1 MTEHPRVLLIDD
13 QLGQPEDPMIQ
24 DRYGNLSYVW
34 LQESAQGQAGFSAA
48 RALRRVRD
56 EMPHLDLVLLD
67 VMFGSR
73 GNRLGIEI
81 LEAVRAEF
89 PTLPIVMF
97 TSLASADNRELV
109 IRCIELGANEFV
121 EKMPPAS
128 HMDSILRIYTDP
140 QLDFAMYGNTTAI
153 RNLRAQIAR
162 VAFAGETSVL
172 TIGESGTGK
181 ELVARAIHRQGPR
194 NSGPF
199 VAKNCADADSELL
212 DSELFGHERGSFTGA
227 MSQRIGL
234 MEEANNGVL
243 FLDEIADMPTALQG
257 KLLRTLERRSFRRL
271 GGNADIESNFQLVCA
286 TNRPPSDLI
295 GQGRLREDF
304 YYRISTVSLTV
315 PTLRERIEDIPALS
329 RLFLGR
335 FRKRG
340 GASYPAIDFSQKFLD
355 ELQGYQWPG
364 NIRELRNAIERA
376 VILSRTKLIGP
387 DELPEA
393 LRVDRQ
399 PTRADHIRLLENAS
413 LTLPPDP
420 TSWPVARLATELR
433 LAIEARKKIQ
443 AYKGSQWKAEFMRL
457 LYPACKA
464 SNAKGFDDL
473 VKRLTQGPWGSPDW
487 TKHPELVRLLEMLR
501 S

>member
-1 MTEHPRVLLIDD
+1 MTERSRVLLIDD
-13 QLGQPEDPMIQ
+13 QLGQPKDPMIQ
-24 DRYGNLSYVW
+24 DRYGSLPYIW
-34 LQESAQGQAGFSAA
+34 LRESAQDQTGFSSAK
-48 RALRRVRD
+48 ALRRVRH

-73 GNRLGIEI
+73 GSRLGIEI
-81 LEAVRAEF
+81 LEAVRVEF

-109 IRCIELGANEFV
+109 IRCIELGANDFI
-121 EKMPPAS
+121 EKMPAAS

-140 QLDFAMYGNTTAI
+140 QLDFALYGNTTTI
-153 RNLRAQIAR
+153 RTVRAQIAR
-162 VAFAGETSVL
+162 VAFAGDTSVL

-199 VAKNCADADSELL
+199 LAKNCADADSELL
-212 DSELFGHERGSFTGA
+212 DSELFGHEKGSFTGA
-227 MSQRIGL
+227 VSQRIGL
-234 MEEANNGVL
+234 MEEANNGLL

-271 GGNADIESNFQLVCA
+271 GGNTDIESNFQLVCA
-286 TNRPPSDLI
+286 TNKPPSDLI
-295 GQGRLREDF
+295 SQGRLREDF

-315 PTLRERIEDIPALS
+315 PPLRERLEDIPALS
-329 RLFLGR
+329 RLFLAR

-340 GASYPAIDFSQKFLD
+340 GASYPATAFSQKFLD
-355 ELQGYQWPG
+355 ELQCYHWPG

-387 DELPEA
+387 EELPEA
-393 LRVDRQ
+393 LRGGR
-399 PTRADHIRLLENAS
+399 PLNRGDHIFEENAS
-413 LTLPPDP
+413 LNLPSDP
-420 TSWPVARLATELR
+420 AFWPVARVAAELR
-433 LAIEARKKIQ
+433 LAIEARETIQ

-464 SNAKGFDDL
+464 SSAKGFDDL
-473 VKRLTQGPWGSPDW
+473 IKRLTQGPWGNPDW
-487 TKHPELVRLLEMLR
+487 RKHPELARLLEMLR